1 MDEKTQKKVEAAVL
15 EILRGS
21 DMASLTEYKVRSAA
35 ADRLGIDLSLP
46 DRKLFVRRLVEDYLQ
61 SLADEDEKKQQGGSG
76 EEGDPKKEHRQ
87 EEEQKEE
94 KGQEKVEEDEEE
106 EEEEKKVVVG
116 KELDDNGDLILCRVS
131 STFFLARLNK
141 GKRSARFLR
150 CDVFALAAVVQ
161 QEGDAV
167 RFQGHDAGVHPRVL
181 PEGRQGDALLQRYC
195 KSCNLS

>member
-116 KELDDNGDLILCRVS
+116 KELDDNGDLILCRLSSNRRVTLSDFKGMTLVS
-131 STFFLARLNK
+131 IREYYLKDGKEMPSSK
-141 GKRSARFLR
+141 GISMTVEQWEAFHNS
-150 CDVFALAAVVQ
+150 VPAI
-161 QEGDAV
+161 EDAIKDL
-167 RFQGHDAGVHPRVL
+167 GGSD
-181 PEGRQGDALLQRYC
+181 
-195 KSCNLS
+195 

>member
-76 EEGDPKKEHRQ
+76 EEGGKKEHRQ

-94 KGQEKVEEDEEE
+94 KVEEKEEEKEEEEE

-131 STFFLARLNK
+131 STFF
-141 GKRSARFLR
+141 
-150 CDVFALAAVVQ
+150 
-161 QEGDAV
+161 
-167 RFQGHDAGVHPRVL
+167 
-181 PEGRQGDALLQRYC
+181 
-195 KSCNLS
+195 